1 MFKTKNRLF
10 LDVRSPEEYLEDFI
24 ENSLNIP
31 HDTIMN
37 NLQHLP
43 EDQKI
48 LIYCHSGR
56 RSELV
61 AKVLEKLGYDAKN
74 VGTVQRAEDIRLFNK

>member
-1 MFKTKNRLF
+1 
-10 LDVRSPEEYLEDFI
+10 
-24 ENSLNIP
+24 
-31 HDTIMN
+31 MN

-43 EDQKI
+43 EDQEI